1 MVQLTKANT
10 NSMGT
15 EISQEQKNVPGVIPD
30 KWLNIA
36 VKETF
41 NPCLQTIFTFNIEQN
56 DCPKYGKGCNSAKS
70 VRLTNPIQSHHWRL
84 CAKIC
89 NDFEFNHDCN
99 FWVFNLKES
108 YCEVYSHCH
117 EEVRNSHMLGYS
129 KSCPGGKL

>member
-41 NPCLQTIFTFNIEQN
+41 ILIGF
-56 DCPKYGKGCNSAKS
+56 G
-70 VRLTNPIQSHHWRL
+70 QSL
-84 CAKIC
+84 SSNYI
-89 NDFEFNHDCN
+89 
-99 FWVFNLKES
+99 
-108 YCEVYSHCH
+108 YI
-117 EEVRNSHMLGYS
+117 
-129 KSCPGGKL
+129 